1 MTHGPKLKIYQ
12 NNDDNAIEIIQN
24 GKADALKAQGHI
36 VGSSFKSPLSESIH
50 QHATFS
56 STTRWEQVAV
66 TFTHGGGSAI
76 DCYHGAA
83 FDGRYVYFSPTDS
96 DTFVR
101 YDTTAQFDT
110 TGAWAQMQMNSAQG
124 GTALNNAYNAALF
137 DGRYIYY
144 VVENSSTMVR
154 FDTAKSF
161 TAITSW
167 EQIGMD
173 SVVGNAAV
181 PAATYQGCTFD
192 GRFLYLAPTNGDTF
206 IRFDTTLSFTSISS
220 WLQLAIDSGLGAAP
234 PSVAAFRG
242 CTYDG
247 RYVYFAPANSDT
259 FVRFDTTVSFSVV
272 SSWQQMPMNS
282 AQGAAAVDQAYTGIA
297 YDGHHVYFAP
307 ATSDT
312 FIRFDTIKPFTD
324 ITAWQQIAM
333 SSAQGNTE
341 LDTAYGGATFDGRY
355 VYFSALNSDTFVR
368 FDTMESFTSLS
379 AWEQVAM
386 NSAQGGAAVN
396 TAYNALTFDGYY
408 IYMAPEGADTVIRFR
423 ANNTVTP
430 GPADYAQVSTV

>member
-1 MTHGPKLKIYQ
+1 MNGPKLKIYQ
-12 NNDDNAIEIIQN
+12 NNNDNAIEIIQS
-24 GKADALKAQGHI
+24 GTADALKVQGHI
-36 VGSSFKSPLSESIH
+36 VGNSSRSPLSEAIH
-50 QHATFS
+50 RHATFG

-66 TFTHGGGSAI
+66 TFTHGGGSGI
-76 DCYHGAA
+76 DCYHGAT
-83 FDGRYVYFSPTDS
+83 FDGRYVYFSPSDS

-124 GTALNNAYNAALF
+124 GAALDNAYHAALF

-144 VVENSSTMVR
+144 VVENSSTMIR
-154 FDTAKSF
+154 FDAAKSF
-161 TAITSW
+161 TAIASW
-167 EQIGMD
+167 EQIAMT
-173 SVVGNAAV
+173 SVVGNITV

-192 GRFLYLAPTNGDTF
+192 GRYLYLAPTNGDTF
-206 IRFDTTLSFTSISS
+206 VRFDTTQSFTSISS

-242 CTYDG
+242 CTFDS

-259 FVRFDTTVSFSVV
+259 FVRFDTTLSFSVI
-272 SSWQQMPMNS
+272 SSWQQIAMSS
-282 AQGAAAVDQAYTGIA
+282 AQGGAAVDQAYTGIV
-297 YDGHHVYFAP
+297 YDGRHIYFAP

-324 ITAWQQIAM
+324 VTAWQQIAM
-333 SSAQGNTE
+333 SSAQGNTV

-368 FDTMESFTSLS
+368 YDTTESFTSIDS
-379 AWEQVAM
+379 WEQVAM
-386 NSAQGGAAVN
+386 SSAQGAAAVN
-396 TAYNALTFDGYY
+396 TAYNALAFDGYY
-408 IYMAPEGADTVIRFR
+408 IYMAPEEADTVIRFR
-423 ANNTVTP
+423 ANNTVNP
-430 GPADYAQVSTV
+430 GPAEYAQVSTV